1 MSEQKKYTGKKRQK
15 IFTIEKYHIKQIP
28 KKLSKKKI
36 NIYSIDNIF
45 PSEEIPIQNNNK
57 IYLNLDEGSVNIY
70 QETAKHSLIGISKL
84 VFEYLKNVTYTTG
97 NEVTEHIKNKLQL
110 KKKCQINQKNIQR
123 RVYDAINVMCA
134 VGLIHKNK
142 QKIQFLN
149 KNLKE
154 KEINNSSDDNNS
166 SNSNEQKIKLKLI
179 ELEEK
184 RKKLVKNYLT
194 MKFYEK
200 FNLMNEKNPQRKL
213 ENKIEFPFDIIK
225 YDNSSPIKI
234 TSSEDLSRYL
244 LLSNSEFIH
253 MTPYDIIKKLISQ
266 EILLKINKKTND
278 IIDSKTNSKNNSL
291 IDEFN
296 CNRFNEEKEEK
307 EEKKYEEFPKK
318 NKLHQKSHSHFKYIN
333 NIDENIITK
342 EKEVDFVFE
351 YLKDKKCFIE
361 ELVNNNDIQVK
372 EIKGEINDMDNKL
385 EEQENDSEKEK
396 ENEFIILTENQFRKN
411 NNMSYGANYYDES
424 PIKKYN
430 DDLMYEIETFK

>member
-154 KEINNSSDDNNS
+154 KEINNSSDDSNS

-307 EEKKYEEFPKK
+307 KYEEFPKK

-333 NIDENIITK
+333 NKDENIITK

-372 EIKGEINDMDNKL
+372 EIKGKINDMDNKL

-411 NNMSYGANYYDES
+411 NNMSYGSNYYDES

>member
-154 KEINNSSDDNNS
+154 KEINNSSDDSNS

-200 FNLMNEKNPQRKL
+200 YNLMNEKNPQRKL

-266 EILLKINKKTND
+266 EILLTINKKTND
-278 IIDSKTNSKNNSL
+278 IIDSKINSKNNSL

-307 EEKKYEEFPKK
+307 KYEEFPKK
-318 NKLHQKSHSHFKYIN
+318 NKLHQKSYSHIKYIN
-333 NIDENIITK
+333 NKDENIITK

-396 ENEFIILTENQFRKN
+396 EKENEFIILTENQFRKN
-411 NNMSYGANYYDES
+411 NNMSYGSNYYDES

>member
-15 IFTIEKYHIKQIP
+15 IFTIEKYHIKKIP

-57 IYLNLDEGSVNIY
+57 IYLNLDEGSVNIC

-154 KEINNSSDDNNS
+154 KEINNSSDDSNS

-200 FNLMNEKNPQRKL
+200 YYLMNEKNPQRKL

-278 IIDSKTNSKNNSL
+278 IIDSKINSKNNSL

-307 EEKKYEEFPKK
+307 KYEEFPKK
-318 NKLHQKSHSHFKYIN
+318 NKLHQKSYSHIKYIN
-333 NIDENIITK
+333 NKDENIITK

-411 NNMSYGANYYDES
+411 NNMSYGSNYYDES

-430 DDLMYEIETFK
+430 DDLMYEIKTFK

>member
-154 KEINNSSDDNNS
+154 KEINNSSDDSDS
-166 SNSNEQKIKLKLI
+166 SNSNEQKIKLKL
-179 ELEEK
+179 K
-184 RKKLVKNYLT
+184 NVTKK
-194 MKFYEK
+194 
-200 FNLMNEKNPQRKL
+200 
-213 ENKIEFPFDIIK
+213 
-225 YDNSSPIKI
+225 
-234 TSSEDLSRYL
+234 
-244 LLSNSEFIH
+244 
-253 MTPYDIIKKLISQ
+253 ISA
-266 EILLKINKKTND
+266 KTNKK
-278 IIDSKTNSKNNSL
+278 IKG
-291 IDEFN
+291 
-296 CNRFNEEKEEK
+296 
-307 EEKKYEEFPKK
+307 KKYA
-318 NKLHQKSHSHFKYIN
+318 
-333 NIDENIITK
+333 
-342 EKEVDFVFE
+342 
-351 YLKDKKCFIE
+351 
-361 ELVNNNDIQVK
+361 
-372 EIKGEINDMDNKL
+372 
-385 EEQENDSEKEK
+385 SE
-396 ENEFIILTENQFRKN
+396 
-411 NNMSYGANYYDES
+411 
-424 PIKKYN
+424 
-430 DDLMYEIETFK
+430 

>member
-154 KEINNSSDDNNS
+154 KEINNSSDDSNS

-200 FNLMNEKNPQRKL
+200 YYLMNEKNPQRKL

-278 IIDSKTNSKNNSL
+278 IIDSKNNSL

-296 CNRFNEEKEEK
+296 CNRFNEEK

-333 NIDENIITK
+333 NKDENIITK

-372 EIKGEINDMDNKL
+372 EMKGEINDMDNKL

-411 NNMSYGANYYDES
+411 NNMSYGSNYYDES

>member
-1 MSEQKKYTGKKRQK
+1 MSEPKKYTGKKRQK

-36 NIYSIDNIF
+36 NIYSIDNLF

-154 KEINNSSDDNNS
+154 KEINNSSDDSNS

-200 FNLMNEKNPQRKL
+200 YYLMNEKNPQRKL

-278 IIDSKTNSKNNSL
+278 IIDSKINSKNNSL

-307 EEKKYEEFPKK
+307 KYEEFPKK
-318 NKLHQKSHSHFKYIN
+318 NKLHQKSYSHVKYIN
-333 NIDENIITK
+333 NKDENIITK

-372 EIKGEINDMDNKL
+372 EMKGEINDMDNKL

-411 NNMSYGANYYDES
+411 NNMSYGSNYYDES

>member
-154 KEINNSSDDNNS
+154 KEINNSSDDSNS

-200 FNLMNEKNPQRKL
+200 YYLMNEKNPQRKL

-307 EEKKYEEFPKK
+307 KYEEFPKK
-318 NKLHQKSHSHFKYIN
+318 NKLHQKSYSHVKYIN
-333 NIDENIITK
+333 NKDEDIITK

>member
-154 KEINNSSDDNNS
+154 KEINNSSDDSNS

-200 FNLMNEKNPQRKL
+200 YYLMNEKNPQRKL

-253 MTPYDIIKKLISQ
+253 MTPYDVIKKLISQ

-278 IIDSKTNSKNNSL
+278 IIDSKINSKNNSL

-296 CNRFNEEKEEK
+296 CNRFNEAK

-318 NKLHQKSHSHFKYIN
+318 NKLHQKSYSHVKYIN
-333 NIDENIITK
+333 NKDENIITK

-372 EIKGEINDMDNKL
+372 EMKGEINDMDNKL

>member
-154 KEINNSSDDNNS
+154 KEINNSSDDSNS

-200 FNLMNEKNPQRKL
+200 YYLMNEKNPQRKL

-278 IIDSKTNSKNNSL
+278 IIDSKINSKNNSL

-296 CNRFNEEKEEK
+296 CNRFNEAK

-318 NKLHQKSHSHFKYIN
+318 NKLHQKSYSHVKYIN
-333 NIDENIITK
+333 NKDENIITK

-411 NNMSYGANYYDES
+411 NNMSYGSNYYDES

>member
-411 NNMSYGANYYDES
+411 NNMSYGSNYYDES

>member
-154 KEINNSSDDNNS
+154 KEINNSSDDSNS

-200 FNLMNEKNPQRKL
+200 YYLMNEKNPQRKL

-307 EEKKYEEFPKK
+307 KYEEFPKK

-333 NIDENIITK
+333 NKDENIITK

-372 EIKGEINDMDNKL
+372 EMKGEINDMDNKL
-385 EEQENDSEKEK
+385 EEQENDSEKEKEK

-411 NNMSYGANYYDES
+411 NNMSYGSNYYDES

>member
-333 NIDENIITK
+333 NKDENIITK

-411 NNMSYGANYYDES
+411 NNMSYGSNYYDES

>member
-154 KEINNSSDDNNS
+154 KEINNSSDDSNS

-200 FNLMNEKNPQRKL
+200 YYLMNEKNPQRKL

-278 IIDSKTNSKNNSL
+278 IIDSKINSKNNSL

-296 CNRFNEEKEEK
+296 CNRFNEAK

-318 NKLHQKSHSHFKYIN
+318 NKLHQKSYSHVKYIN
-333 NIDENIITK
+333 NKDENIITK

-372 EIKGEINDMDNKL
+372 EMKGEINDMDNKL

-411 NNMSYGANYYDES
+411 NNMSYGSNYYDES

>member
-154 KEINNSSDDNNS
+154 KEINNSSDDSNL

-200 FNLMNEKNPQRKL
+200 YYLMNEKNPQRKL

-278 IIDSKTNSKNNSL
+278 IIDSKINSKNNLL

-333 NIDENIITK
+333 NKDENIITK

-372 EIKGEINDMDNKL
+372 EMKGEINDMDNKL

-411 NNMSYGANYYDES
+411 NNMSYGSNYYDES

>member
-154 KEINNSSDDNNS
+154 KEINNSSDDSNS

-194 MKFYEK
+194 IKFYEK
-200 FNLMNEKNPQRKL
+200 YYLMNEKNPQRKL

-278 IIDSKTNSKNNSL
+278 IIDSKINSKNNSL

-296 CNRFNEEKEEK
+296 CNRFNEEK

-333 NIDENIITK
+333 NKDENIITK

-411 NNMSYGANYYDES
+411 NNMSYGSNYYDES

>member
-15 IFTIEKYHIKQIP
+15 IFTIEKYHIKKIP

-200 FNLMNEKNPQRKL
+200 YYLMNEKNPQRKL

-278 IIDSKTNSKNNSL
+278 IIDSKNNSL

-296 CNRFNEEKEEK
+296 CNRFNEEK

-333 NIDENIITK
+333 NKEENIITK

-411 NNMSYGANYYDES
+411 NNMSYGSNYYDES

>member
-154 KEINNSSDDNNS
+154 KEINNSSDDSNS

-200 FNLMNEKNPQRKL
+200 YYLMNEKNPQRKL

-278 IIDSKTNSKNNSL
+278 IIDSKINSKNNSL

-307 EEKKYEEFPKK
+307 KYEEFPKK
-318 NKLHQKSHSHFKYIN
+318 NKLHQKSYSHVKYIN
-333 NIDENIITK
+333 NKDENIITK

>member
-45 PSEEIPIQNNNK
+45 PSQEIPIQNNNK

-154 KEINNSSDDNNS
+154 KEINNSSDDSNS

-200 FNLMNEKNPQRKL
+200 YYLMNEKNPQRKL

-278 IIDSKTNSKNNSL
+278 IIDSKNNSL

-296 CNRFNEEKEEK
+296 CNRFNEEK

-318 NKLHQKSHSHFKYIN
+318 NKLHQKSYSHVKYIN
-333 NIDENIITK
+333 NKDENIITK

-411 NNMSYGANYYDES
+411 NNMSYGSNYYDES

>member
-154 KEINNSSDDNNS
+154 KEINNSSDDSNS

-200 FNLMNEKNPQRKL
+200 YYLMNEKNPQRKL

-278 IIDSKTNSKNNSL
+278 IIDSKNNSL

-296 CNRFNEEKEEK
+296 CNRFNEEK

-333 NIDENIITK
+333 NKDENIITK

-411 NNMSYGANYYDES
+411 NNMSYGSNYYDES

>member
-333 NIDENIITK
+333 NKDENIITK

>member
-15 IFTIEKYHIKQIP
+15 IFTIEKYHIKKIP

-154 KEINNSSDDNNS
+154 KEINNSSDDSNS

-200 FNLMNEKNPQRKL
+200 YYLMNEKNPQRKL

-278 IIDSKTNSKNNSL
+278 IIDSKNNSL

-296 CNRFNEEKEEK
+296 CNRFNEEK

-318 NKLHQKSHSHFKYIN
+318 NKLHQKSYSHVKYIN
-333 NIDENIITK
+333 NKDEDIITK

-430 DDLMYEIETFK
+430 EDLMYEIETFK

>member
-15 IFTIEKYHIKQIP
+15 IFTIEKYHIKKIP

-154 KEINNSSDDNNS
+154 KEINNSSDDSNS

-200 FNLMNEKNPQRKL
+200 YYLMNEKNPQRKL

-296 CNRFNEEKEEK
+296 CNRFNEAK

-333 NIDENIITK
+333 NKDENIITK

-372 EIKGEINDMDNKL
+372 EMKGEINDMDNKL
-385 EEQENDSEKEK
+385 EEQENDSEKEKEK

-411 NNMSYGANYYDES
+411 NNMSYGSNYYDES

>member
-28 KKLSKKKI
+28 KKLTKKKI

-154 KEINNSSDDNNS
+154 KEINNSSDDSNS

-200 FNLMNEKNPQRKL
+200 YYLMNEKNPQRKS

-318 NKLHQKSHSHFKYIN
+318 NKSHQKSHSHFKYIN

>member
-15 IFTIEKYHIKQIP
+15 IFTIEKYHIKKIP

-154 KEINNSSDDNNS
+154 KEINNSSDDSNS

-200 FNLMNEKNPQRKL
+200 YYLMNEKNPQRKL

-278 IIDSKTNSKNNSL
+278 IIDSKNNSL

-296 CNRFNEEKEEK
+296 CNRFNEEK

-333 NIDENIITK
+333 NKDENIITK

-411 NNMSYGANYYDES
+411 NNMSYGSNYYDES

>member
-154 KEINNSSDDNNS
+154 KEINNSSDDSNS
-166 SNSNEQKIKLKLI
+166 SNSNEQNIKLKLI

-200 FNLMNEKNPQRKL
+200 YYLMNEKNPQRKL

-318 NKLHQKSHSHFKYIN
+318 NKLHQKSYSHVKYIN
-333 NIDENIITK
+333 NKDENIFTK

-411 NNMSYGANYYDES
+411 NNMSYGSNYYDES

>member
-57 IYLNLDEGSVNIY
+57 IYLNLDEGSVNIC

-154 KEINNSSDDNNS
+154 KEINNSSDDSNS

-200 FNLMNEKNPQRKL
+200 YYLMNEKNPQRKL

-253 MTPYDIIKKLISQ
+253 MTPYDVIKKLISQ

-278 IIDSKTNSKNNSL
+278 IIDSKINSKNNSL

-296 CNRFNEEKEEK
+296 CNRFNEAK

-318 NKLHQKSHSHFKYIN
+318 NKLHQKSYSHVKYIN
-333 NIDENIITK
+333 NKDENIITK

>member
-57 IYLNLDEGSVNIY
+57 IYLNLDEGSVNIC

-154 KEINNSSDDNNS
+154 KEINNSSDDSNS

-200 FNLMNEKNPQRKL
+200 YYLMNEKNPQRKL

-278 IIDSKTNSKNNSL
+278 IIDSKINSKNNSL

-307 EEKKYEEFPKK
+307 KYEEFPKK
-318 NKLHQKSHSHFKYIN
+318 IKLHQKSYSHAKYIN
-333 NIDENIITK
+333 NKDENIITK

-411 NNMSYGANYYDES
+411 NNMSYGSNYYDES

>member
-154 KEINNSSDDNNS
+154 KEINNSSDDSNS

-200 FNLMNEKNPQRKL
+200 YYLMNEKNPQRKL

-278 IIDSKTNSKNNSL
+278 IIDSKINSKNNSL

-307 EEKKYEEFPKK
+307 KYEEFPKK
-318 NKLHQKSHSHFKYIN
+318 NKLHQKSYSHVKYIN
-333 NIDENIITK
+333 NKDENIITK

-372 EIKGEINDMDNKL
+372 EMKGEINDMDNKL

-411 NNMSYGANYYDES
+411 NNMSYGSNYYDES

>member
-154 KEINNSSDDNNS
+154 KEINNSSDDSNS

-200 FNLMNEKNPQRKL
+200 YYLMNEKNPQRKL

-296 CNRFNEEKEEK
+296 CNRFNEEK

-411 NNMSYGANYYDES
+411 NNMNYGSNYYDES

>member
-15 IFTIEKYHIKQIP
+15 IFTIEKNHIKQIP

-154 KEINNSSDDNNS
+154 KEINNSSDDSNS

-200 FNLMNEKNPQRKL
+200 YYLMNEKNPQRKL

-278 IIDSKTNSKNNSL
+278 IIDSKINSKNNSL

-296 CNRFNEEKEEK
+296 CNRFNEEK

-333 NIDENIITK
+333 NKDENIITK

-411 NNMSYGANYYDES
+411 NNMSYGSNYYDES

>member
-15 IFTIEKYHIKQIP
+15 IFTTEKYHIKQIP

-154 KEINNSSDDNNS
+154 KEINNSSDDSDS

-184 RKKLVKNYLT
+184 RKNLVKNYLT

-200 FNLMNEKNPQRKL
+200 YYLMNEKNPQRKL

-278 IIDSKTNSKNNSL
+278 IIDSKNNSL

-296 CNRFNEEKEEK
+296 CNRFNEEK

-318 NKLHQKSHSHFKYIN
+318 NKLHQKSYSHIKYIN
-333 NIDENIITK
+333 NKDENIITK

-396 ENEFIILTENQFRKN
+396 ENEFLILTENQFRKN

>member
-123 RVYDAINVMCA
+123 RVYDALIVMCA

-154 KEINNSSDDNNS
+154 KEINNSSDDSNS

-200 FNLMNEKNPQRKL
+200 YYLMNEKNPQRKL

-278 IIDSKTNSKNNSL
+278 IIDSKINSKNNSL

-296 CNRFNEEKEEK
+296 CNRFNEAK

-318 NKLHQKSHSHFKYIN
+318 NKLHQKSYSHVKYIN
-333 NIDENIITK
+333 NKDENIITK

-372 EIKGEINDMDNKL
+372 EMKGEINDMDNKL

-411 NNMSYGANYYDES
+411 NNMSYGSNYYDES

>member
-154 KEINNSSDDNNS
+154 KEINNSSDDSNS

-278 IIDSKTNSKNNSL
+278 IIDSKINSKNNSL

-307 EEKKYEEFPKK
+307 KYEEFPKK
-318 NKLHQKSHSHFKYIN
+318 NKLHQKSYSHVKYIN
-333 NIDENIITK
+333 NKDENIITK

-396 ENEFIILTENQFRKN
+396 ENEFLILTENQFRKN
-411 NNMSYGANYYDES
+411 NNMSYGSNYYDES

>member
-1 MSEQKKYTGKKRQK
+1 M
-15 IFTIEKYHIKQIP
+15 
-28 KKLSKKKI
+28 
-36 NIYSIDNIF
+36 
-45 PSEEIPIQNNNK
+45 
-57 IYLNLDEGSVNIY
+57 
-70 QETAKHSLIGISKL
+70 
-84 VFEYLKNVTYTTG
+84 
-97 NEVTEHIKNKLQL
+97 

-154 KEINNSSDDNNS
+154 KEINNSSDDSNS

-278 IIDSKTNSKNNSL
+278 IIDSKINSKNNSL

-307 EEKKYEEFPKK
+307 KYEEFPKK
-318 NKLHQKSHSHFKYIN
+318 NKLHQKSYSHIKYIN
-333 NIDENIITK
+333 NKDENIITK

-396 ENEFIILTENQFRKN
+396 EKENEFIILTENQFRKN
-411 NNMSYGANYYDES
+411 NNMSYGSNYYDES

-430 DDLMYEIETFK
+430 DDLMYEIKTFK

>member
-154 KEINNSSDDNNS
+154 KEINNSSDDSNS
-166 SNSNEQKIKLKLI
+166 SDSNEQKIKLKLI

-200 FNLMNEKNPQRKL
+200 YYLMNEKNPQRKL

-278 IIDSKTNSKNNSL
+278 IIDSKINSKNNSL

-296 CNRFNEEKEEK
+296 CNRFNEAK

-318 NKLHQKSHSHFKYIN
+318 NKLHQKSYSHVKYIN
-333 NIDENIITK
+333 NKDENIITK

-396 ENEFIILTENQFRKN
+396 EKENEFIILTENQFRKN
-411 NNMSYGANYYDES
+411 NNMSYGSNYYDES

>member
-154 KEINNSSDDNNS
+154 KEINNSSDDSNS

-200 FNLMNEKNPQRKL
+200 YNLMNEKNPQRKL

-266 EILLKINKKTND
+266 EILLTINKKTND
-278 IIDSKTNSKNNSL
+278 IIDSKINSKNNSL

-307 EEKKYEEFPKK
+307 KYEEFPKK
-318 NKLHQKSHSHFKYIN
+318 NKLHQKSYSHFKYIN
-333 NIDENIITK
+333 NKDENIITK

-411 NNMSYGANYYDES
+411 NNMSYGSNYYDES

>member
-15 IFTIEKYHIKQIP
+15 IFTIEKYHIKKIP

-84 VFEYLKNVTYTTG
+84 VFEYLKNVIYTTG

-154 KEINNSSDDNNS
+154 KEINNSSDDSNS

-200 FNLMNEKNPQRKL
+200 YYLMNEKNPQRKL

-278 IIDSKTNSKNNSL
+278 IIDSKINSKNNSL

-296 CNRFNEEKEEK
+296 CNRFNEAK

-318 NKLHQKSHSHFKYIN
+318 NKLHQKSYSHVKYIN
-333 NIDENIITK
+333 NKDENIITK

-372 EIKGEINDMDNKL
+372 EMKGEINDMDNKL

-411 NNMSYGANYYDES
+411 NNMSYGSNYYDES

>member
-15 IFTIEKYHIKQIP
+15 IFTIEKYHIKKIP

-154 KEINNSSDDNNS
+154 KEINNSSDDSNS

-200 FNLMNEKNPQRKL
+200 YYLMNEKNPQRKL

-278 IIDSKTNSKNNSL
+278 IIDSKINSKNNSL

-307 EEKKYEEFPKK
+307 KYEEFPKK
-318 NKLHQKSHSHFKYIN
+318 NKLHQKSYSHIKYIN
-333 NIDENIITK
+333 NKDENIITK

-411 NNMSYGANYYDES
+411 NNMSYGSNYYDES

>member
-154 KEINNSSDDNNS
+154 KEINNSSDDSNS

-200 FNLMNEKNPQRKL
+200 YYLMNEKNPQRKL

-253 MTPYDIIKKLISQ
+253 MTPYDVIKKLISQ

-278 IIDSKTNSKNNSL
+278 IIDSKINSKNNSL

-296 CNRFNEEKEEK
+296 CNRFNEAK

-318 NKLHQKSHSHFKYIN
+318 NKLHQKSYSHVKYIN
-333 NIDENIITK
+333 NKDENIITK

-372 EIKGEINDMDNKL
+372 EMKGEINDMDNKL

-411 NNMSYGANYYDES
+411 NNMSYGSNYYDES